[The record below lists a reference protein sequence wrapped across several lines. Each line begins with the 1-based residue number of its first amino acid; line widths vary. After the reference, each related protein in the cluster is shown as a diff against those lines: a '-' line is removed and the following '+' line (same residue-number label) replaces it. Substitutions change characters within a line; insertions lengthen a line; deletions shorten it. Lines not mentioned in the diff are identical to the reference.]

1 MDKKD
6 KKVKSNKKEEKK
18 PLRMIPAFS
27 QSSVVKFFVV
37 LQLVLLAVQFTPDL
51 STNGDDA
58 RYYLLGK
65 ALHDGKGFH
74 QIQHPTSPV
83 ETTYPI
89 VFPLL
94 LSFVHI
100 FSGSILFAKIVQS
113 LIGALTT
120 LAAFYLFRM
129 YSGNL
134 LLPLI
139 ALCATCAT
147 LAQFSASLM
156 SEIPYLFFS
165 LLALY
170 LYELSLSRP
179 KNNLL
184 FWITIVL
191 SVFPLHCR
199 SVGLAF
205 SASWLLTNLVTK
217 RYRYMVAH
225 AVALAITVVCFHM
238 ATTWDNGYL
247 IQIVQRNTYSPEA
260 GFVTPGEM
268 VQRII
273 QNIQAYGSYILQ
285 RSLIP
290 LPPETSKGLQAIVTA
305 ACLISV
311 LAGWVRSLFGPMKF
325 LSLYV
330 FMYFGIF
337 LMWQTQW
344 SSERFVAGVI
354 PFLYFFLLFGLA
366 GFLQLAFDARSARRA
381 PGAQEIS
388 FMHRL
393 KSLATQPWPA
403 VSGGRLAF
411 IWTLAIFIMIANV
424 VFQISFAKKE
434 QALGADWKNFYS
446 CADWIR
452 NNTPPGAV
460 VMNRK
465 VELFYIRSK
474 HAGVMYPY
482 SRDVNKIMKVID
494 DSKVEYV
501 IFDNFAWTGTTRE
514 YLYPAIASFQDRF
527 QMVYALNNPP
537 TAIYKVVR

>member
-1 MDKKD
+1 MNAKD
-6 KKVKSNKKEEKK
+6 KNIENNKK
-18 PLRMIPAFS
+18 PFRLLPFLS
-27 QSSVVKFFVV
+27 QSSLVRIFIIV
-37 LQLVLLAVQFTPDL
+37 QLALLAWQFTPDL

-74 QIQHPTSPV
+74 QIQHPTNPV

-94 LSFVHI
+94 LSFVHV
-100 FSGSILFAKIVQS
+100 FSGSILLAKIVQS
-113 LIGALTT
+113 ILGSLVT
-120 LAAFYLFRM
+120 LLVFYLFRI
-129 YSGNL
+129 YSKNL
-134 LLPLI
+134 LLPLV
-139 ALCATCAT
+139 ALCAMCAT
-147 LAQFSASLM
+147 LAQFSTSLM

-170 LYELSLSRP
+170 LYEQSVQRP
-179 KNNLL
+179 KNRWL
-184 FWITIVL
+184 FWLTIVL
-191 SVFPLHCR
+191 SVFPMHCR

-205 SASWLLTNLVTK
+205 SGSWLLANLLTK

-225 AVALAITVVCFHM
+225 AIVLAVTIVLFHL

-247 IQIVQRNTYSPEA
+247 IQIVQRNTYNPEA
-260 GFVTPGEM
+260 GLVTAGEM
-268 VQRII
+268 VQRIM

-285 RSLIP
+285 RSLVP
-290 LPPETSKGLQAIVTA
+290 LLPQTSKGVSAIITA

-354 PFLYFFLLFGLA
+354 PFLYFFFLFGLE
-366 GFLQLAFDARSARRA
+366 GFIGLAFGGQGAHSA
-381 PGAQEIS
+381 PFKQ
-388 FMHRL
+388 RL
-393 KSLATQPWPA
+393 KTLAMAPEQKA
-403 VSGGRLAF
+403 GVRQVF
-411 IWTLAIFIMIANV
+411 IWAAAILIIIANV
-424 VFQISFAKKE
+424 SFQTSFARKTQE
-434 QALGADWKNFYS
+434 FGGDWKNFYS

-452 NNTPPGAV
+452 TNTPPDAV

-474 HAGVMYPY
+474 HSGVMYPY
-482 SRDVNKIMKVID
+482 SRDVNKIMKEID
-494 DSKVEYV
+494 SSKVEYV

-514 YLYPAIASFQDRF
+514 YLYPAINNFQDRF

-537 TAIYKVVR
+537 TAIYKVIR

>member
-1 MDKKD
+1 M
-6 KKVKSNKKEEKK
+6 NKKQPQPELKMDVSARWK
-18 PLRMIPAFS
+18 ITPS
-27 QSSVVKFFVV
+27 TWVKFFVV
-37 LQLVLLAVQFTPDL
+37 FQLILLALQFTPDF

-65 ALHDGKGFH
+65 ALHDGRGFR
-74 QIQHPTSPV
+74 QIQFPTATV

-94 LSFVHI
+94 LSFVHF
-100 FSGSILFAKIVQS
+100 FSGSILFAKIVQA
-113 LIGALTT
+113 LLGALTT
-120 LAAFYLFRM
+120 LMAFYLFRL
-129 YSGNL
+129 YSRNL
-134 LLPLI
+134 IVPLI

-147 LAQFSASLM
+147 LAQFSSSLM

-170 LYELSLSRP
+170 LYELSVKRP
-179 KNNLL
+179 ENRWL
-184 FWITIVL
+184 FWLTILV
-191 SVFPLHCR
+191 SVFPMHCR

-205 SASWLLTNLVTK
+205 SGSWLLANLLTK
-217 RYRYMVAH
+217 RYRYVAAH
-225 AVALAITVVCFHM
+225 ALVLVVTVVLFHM
-238 ATTWDNGYL
+238 ATSWSNGYAL
-247 IQIVQRNTYSPEA
+247 QLVQRNTYNPEA
-260 GFVTPGEM
+260 GLVTPGEM
-268 VQRII
+268 VQRIM

-290 LPPETSKGLQAIVTA
+290 LPPETSKGLAGMITA
-305 ACLISV
+305 ACLICV

-337 LMWQTQW
+337 LMWQTEW

-354 PFLYFFLLFGLA
+354 PFLYFFLLFGCE
-366 GFLQLAFDARSARRA
+366 GFLDLAF
-381 PGAQEIS
+381 GAKGTS
-388 FMHRL
+388 FVQRL
-393 KSLATQPWPA
+393 KSVAVTQAEKVPRA
-403 VSGGRLAF
+403 RLAF
-411 IWTLAIFIMIANV
+411 IWTVAALILISNA
-424 VFQISFAKKE
+424 VFQVSFAKK
-434 QALGADWKNFYS
+434 QQDLTPDWKNFYS

-452 NNTPPGAV
+452 DKTPPGAI

-482 SRDVNKIMKVID
+482 SRDFNKIMKLID
-494 DSKVEYV
+494 DSQVEYV

-514 YLYPAIASFQDRF
+514 YLFPVIENFQDRF

-537 TAIYKVVR
+537 TAIYKVIRQ